1 MTPLT
6 ENTLLLWG
14 GGDDGGSL
22 RQGRWEKDT
31 EENCMRK
38 WKFVSIIDIQSS
50 QMSCQSSGECLIE
63 QKVQHIVCLGVTFDL
78 NGHH

>member
-14 GGDDGGSL
+14 GGNDGGSL
-22 RQGRWEKDT
+22 RQGRWEDT

-38 WKFVSIIDIQSS
+38 WQFFSIIDIQSS

-63 QKVQHIVCLGVTFDL
+63 QKVQHIVCSGVTFDL